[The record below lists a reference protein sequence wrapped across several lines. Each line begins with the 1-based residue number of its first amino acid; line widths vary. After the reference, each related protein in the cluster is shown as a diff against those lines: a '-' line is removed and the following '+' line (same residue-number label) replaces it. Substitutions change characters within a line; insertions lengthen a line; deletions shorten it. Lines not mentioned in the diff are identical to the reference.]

1 MKEREKSCHHKTQL
15 KLQVIFKAHTLSCET
30 ADGSAGTAVVSDDV
44 TSPTVDTG
52 TVQEGT
58 TGGTFLSSE
67 LLTTAT
73 KKNQIIKHQ

>member
-1 MKEREKSCHHKTQL
+1 M
-15 KLQVIFKAHTLSCET
+15 SCET

-52 TVQEGT
+52 TEQEGT

>member
-1 MKEREKSCHHKTQL
+1 M
-15 KLQVIFKAHTLSCET
+15 IFKAHTLSCET

-52 TVQEGT
+52 AVKAGT

-73 KKNQIIKHQ
+73 EEHEVIKDQECLLI